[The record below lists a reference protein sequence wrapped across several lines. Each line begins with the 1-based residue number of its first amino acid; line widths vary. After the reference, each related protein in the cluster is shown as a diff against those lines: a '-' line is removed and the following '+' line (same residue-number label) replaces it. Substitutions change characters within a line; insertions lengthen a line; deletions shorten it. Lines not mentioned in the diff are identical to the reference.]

1 MSDKE
6 ESILNNENNEPI
18 VYLIGNDNDKNIEI
32 PYRLV
37 TLSPVLVKFIENL
50 ENKNDKTVDGND
62 VYEVKLDNLSSN
74 ILNYVKKYLEYKY
87 ENETLIKN
95 SKGVSKVADLD
106 IPDFEYPQELSL
118 ELLMAADYLNI

>member
-18 VYLIGNDNDKNIEI
+18 VYLIGNDNEKNIEI

-37 TLSPVLVKFIENL
+37 TLSPILVKFIENL

>member
-18 VYLIGNDNDKNIEI
+18 VYLIGNDNEKNIEI

-37 TLSPVLVKFIENL
+37 TRSPVLVKFIENL

>member
-18 VYLIGNDNDKNIEI
+18 VYLIGNDNEKNIEI
-32 PYRLV
+32 SYRLV
-37 TLSPVLVKFIENL
+37 TLSPILVKFIENL

>member
-18 VYLIGNDNDKNIEI
+18 VYLIGNDNDENIEI

>member
-6 ESILNNENNEPI
+6 DSILNNEDNDPI
-18 VYLIGNDNDKNIEI
+18 VYLIGSDSDQNIEV

-50 ENKNDKTVDGND
+50 ENKNDKTLEGND
-62 VYEVKLDNLSSN
+62 VYEVKLDNLSHN
-74 ILNYVKKYLEYKY
+74 ILKYVKKYLEYKY
-87 ENETLIKN
+87 ENETLMKN

-106 IPDFEYPQELSL
+106 IPEFEYPQELSL

>member
-6 ESILNNENNEPI
+6 ESILNNENNDPI
-18 VYLIGNDNDKNIEI
+18 VYLIGNDNEKNIEI

-37 TLSPVLVKFIENL
+37 TLSPILVKFIENL

-95 SKGVSKVADLD
+95 SKINLFQFTK
-106 IPDFEYPQELSL
+106 
-118 ELLMAADYLNI
+118 

>member
-6 ESILNNENNEPI
+6 ESILNNENNDPI
-18 VYLIGNDNDKNIEI
+18 VYLIGNDNDENIEI

>member
-18 VYLIGNDNDKNIEI
+18 VYLIGNDNEKNIEI

>member
-6 ESILNNENNEPI
+6 ESILNNENNDPI
-18 VYLIGNDNDKNIEI
+18 VYLIGNDNEKNIEI

-37 TLSPVLVKFIENL
+37 TLSPILVKFIENL

>member
-6 ESILNNENNEPI
+6 ESILNNENNDPI
-18 VYLIGNDNDKNIEI
+18 VYLIGNDNDENIEI

-37 TLSPVLVKFIENL
+37 TLSPILVKFIENL
-50 ENKNDKTVDGND
+50 EIKNDKTVDGND

>member
-6 ESILNNENNEPI
+6 ESILNNENNDPI
-18 VYLIGNDNDKNIEI
+18 VYLIGNDNDENIEI

-37 TLSPVLVKFIENL
+37 TLSPILVKFIENL

>member
-18 VYLIGNDNDKNIEI
+18 VYLIGNDNDENIEI

-37 TLSPVLVKFIENL
+37 TLSPILVKFIENL

>member
-6 ESILNNENNEPI
+6 ESILNNENNDPI
-18 VYLIGNDNDKNIEI
+18 VYLIGNDNEENIEI

-37 TLSPVLVKFIENL
+37 TLSPILVKFIENL

>member
-1 MSDKE
+1 MIKE
-6 ESILNNENNEPI
+6 ESILNNENNDPI
-18 VYLIGNDNDKNIEI
+18 VYLIGNDNDENIEI

>member
-6 ESILNNENNEPI
+6 DSILNNEDNDPI
-18 VYLIGNDNDKNIEI
+18 VYLIGSDSDQNIEV

-50 ENKNDKTVDGND
+50 ENKNDKTLEGND
-62 VYEVKLDNLSSN
+62 VYEVKLDNLSHK
-74 ILNYVKKYLEYKY
+74 ILKYVKKYLEYKY
-87 ENETLIKN
+87 ENETLMKN
-95 SKGVSKVADLD
+95 SKGVSNVADLD
-106 IPDFEYPQELSL
+106 IPEFEYPQELSL